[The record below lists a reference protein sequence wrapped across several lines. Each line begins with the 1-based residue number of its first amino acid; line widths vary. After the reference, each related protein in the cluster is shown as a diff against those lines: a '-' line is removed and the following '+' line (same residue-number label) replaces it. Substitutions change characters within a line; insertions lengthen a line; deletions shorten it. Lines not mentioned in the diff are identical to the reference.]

1 MKTNI
6 IMLKYFFYFLLY
18 AFFIFISCS
27 KTNNVTEKNDT
38 NSVKEKPIIENNNN
52 STFNDPKEPD
62 SINNKNTIAFLRK
75 YGELNKEN
83 KILLKT
89 RLGDITLKLYDDTP
103 LHRASF
109 IFLTKVGYFDTTC
122 FYRVVPNFV
131 IQGGESERLDT
142 QNFKAKYMRY
152 KLPSEFRK
160 NRKHKY
166 GSLALARDWKNNPL
180 KRSTAFEFY
189 IVQNRKGAH
198 HLDGEHTVFG
208 EVTSGFEVIDKIVNL
223 KAGSDEWP
231 LEDVFIK
238 AIVIK

>member
-1 MKTNI
+1 MRLFNIIFTFLMVVTFSCKKDATELQKSIPAKVNTNI
-6 IMLKYFFYFLLY
+6 
-18 AFFIFISCS
+18 
-27 KTNNVTEKNDT
+27 NVNE
-38 NSVKEKPIIENNNN
+38 SVQIKEK
-52 STFNDPKEPD
+52 DPD
-62 SINNKNTIAFLRK
+62 SINNKNTVSFLEK
-75 YGELNKEN
+75 YGKLNTQN
-83 KILLKT
+83 KILIKT
-89 RLGDITLKLYDDTP
+89 RLGNITLELYDDTP

-122 FYRVVPNFV
+122 FYRVVPNFI

-142 QNFKAKYMRY
+142 QNFKAKYLRY

-166 GSLALARDWKNNPL
+166 GALASARDWVNNPH
-180 KRSTAFEFY
+180 KRSTPFEFY
-189 IVQNRKGAH
+189 IIQNRNGAH

-208 EVTSGFEVIDKIVNL
+208 EVISGFEVIDKIVNL

-238 AIVIK
+238 AIVID

>member
-1 MKTNI
+1 MKANI
-6 IMLKYFFYFLLY
+6 TMLRYCSFFLFCL
-18 AFFIFISCS
+18 FFIPMSCT
-27 KTNNVTEKNDT
+27 KTNNAINKNDT
-38 NSVKEKPIIENNNN
+38 NSVKKKPIIDKNNN
-52 STFNDPKEPD
+52 STVNVPKEPD
-62 SINNKNTIAFLRK
+62 SINNKNTVAFLRK

-89 RLGDITLKLYDDTP
+89 RLGNITLKLYDDTP

-166 GSLALARDWKNNPL
+166 GALALARDWKNNPS

-198 HLDGEHTVFG
+198 HLDSEHTVFG
-208 EVTSGFEVIDKIVNL
+208 EVISGFEVIDKIVNL

-231 LEDVFIK
+231 LNDVFIK